1 MSKHSTHVPI
11 GGYAWRKA
19 RELLTISDH
28 VRRYRA
34 IRVPRGPYPVP
45 LPSDLLP
52 GWREVRQ

>member
-1 MSKHSTHVPI
+1 MKYSTPPPI

-19 RELLTISDH
+19 RGLLVLSDY

-45 LPSDLLP
+45 LPGDLIL
-52 GWREVRQ
+52 GVR